1 MWSSEHNFQKD
12 SLKRI
17 ITAKQPY
24 FSCIPNPHRQI
35 GHCNYFPEA
44 CQGLRVLLFFPL
56 SLFLRTLFQVMVPFI
71 SYPMFSIL
79 IIIITNINSDLKRSR
94 HSSNCCIGIIN
105 TTTLHDR
112 HLLLL
117 LNIIIYILHKYENWG
132 TESSTKG
139 QMSHS

>member
-1 MWSSEHNFQKD
+1 MIKRLVLSTKASLCHKFKMWSSEHNFQKD

-71 SYPMFSIL
+71 SYPLFSIL

-105 TTTLHDR
+105 TITLHDR
-112 HLLLL
+112 H
-117 LNIIIYILHKYENWG
+117 YYYYY
-132 TESSTKG
+132 
-139 QMSHS
+139 